1 MRLEGNA
8 NTWDRWT
15 HMVPCDAV
23 AFRYSVMELESAS
36 SKADDSRHDSK
47 RDTSAWRRQKAH
59 FGPKFS
65 FFRPSQ
71 TKSTPRRLYCTIRV
85 FGLTRVWGE
94 CFESSRQTNY
104 ALHPLLE
111 LQQLESSPERL
122 QS

>member
-15 HMVPCDAV
+15 HMVTCDAA

-47 RDTSAWRRQKAH
+47 RDTSAWRQQKAH

-85 FGLTRVWGE
+85 LASLVCGVSALSPHDRLTTH
-94 CFESSRQTNY
+94 CTPY
-104 ALHPLLE
+104 
-111 LQQLESSPERL
+111 
-122 QS
+122 